1 MNVYFPLNDVGGG
14 RIVQSSAAEGGRGN
28 APPGTINSP
37 GLQFT
42 LTNILFYISAPPSSH
57 PPKIENFEYCIC
69 VSLNIKTTQFQ
80 VIVYNKTA
88 TFL

>member
-1 MNVYFPLNDVGGG
+1 MNVNFPLNDVGGG

-42 LTNILFYISAPPSSH
+42 LTNILFYISAPPSLFLV
-57 PPKIENFEYCIC
+57 PKKSKI
-69 VSLNIKTTQFQ
+69 LNIGY
-80 VIVYNKTA
+80 VLA
-88 TFL
+88 